1 MIYNAE
7 SRIGNFK
14 NSFGNE
20 IVFYAQ
26 QSEYD
31 VLLSDGSTIKARHAW
46 MKSDKQKDHSSAV
59 RWMGDGG
66 SVVTTPNNFSDVYI
80 IKNVYSSRTTNT
92 VMKVLVNTPMGGF
105 IVDLYVDNFVND
117 IIGKIEIDKQGKLLS
132 SVSLYSTSSG
142 CSWAESSEVTT
153 SYDNKKLGI
162 RDLVIGGKYKN
173 TTGNTFIYIGRH
185 NKELLFVTDDYRG
198 NYIKTVQSYAKIS
211 DKQIFTINGVDTEI
225 PVDTRGYSRYNVG
238 FIYDGIFEFGISRY
252 SSSITLYLGGSNN
265 SKLESFRTSV
275 GCRYLKRTKT
285 VPTIQFV
292 SEVLT
297 EAEASSLFELVTDVV
312 VNDIVIRQES
322 SNIDII
328 TIENSKVQL
337 ATVNEQ

>member
-1 MIYNAE
+1 
-7 SRIGNFK
+7 
-14 NSFGNE
+14 
-20 IVFYAQ
+20 
-26 QSEYD
+26 
-31 VLLSDGSTIKARHAW
+31 

-66 SVVTTPNNFSDVYI
+66 SVVTSPNNFSDVYI

-153 SYDNKKLGI
+153 SYDNKNV
-162 RDLVIGGKYKN
+162 LVN
-173 TTGNTFIYIGRH
+173 TKTVPRLYIGL

-198 NYIKTVQSYAKIS
+198 NYIKTVQSYAKIP

-225 PVDTRGYSRYNVG
+225 PDTW
-238 FIYDGIFEFGISRY
+238 
-252 SSSITLYLGGSNN
+252 
-265 SKLESFRTSV
+265 
-275 GCRYLKRTKT
+275 
-285 VPTIQFV
+285 IQP
-292 SEVLT
+292 
-297 EAEASSLFELVTDVV
+297 
-312 VNDIVIRQES
+312 I
-322 SNIDII
+322 
-328 TIENSKVQL
+328 
-337 ATVNEQ
+337 

>member
-20 IVFYAQ
+20 IVFYAR

-31 VLLSDGSTIKARHAW
+31 VLLSDGSTITARHAW

-66 SVVTTPNNFSDVYI
+66 SVVTSPNNFSDVYI

-153 SYDNKKLGI
+153 SYDNKLGI
-162 RDLVIGGKYKN
+162 HDLVI
-173 TTGNTFIYIGRH
+173 RW
-185 NKELLFVTDDYRG
+185 
-198 NYIKTVQSYAKIS
+198 
-211 DKQIFTINGVDTEI
+211 
-225 PVDTRGYSRYNVG
+225 
-238 FIYDGIFEFGISRY
+238 
-252 SSSITLYLGGSNN
+252 
-265 SKLESFRTSV
+265 
-275 GCRYLKRTKT
+275 
-285 VPTIQFV
+285 
-292 SEVLT
+292 
-297 EAEASSLFELVTDVV
+297 
-312 VNDIVIRQES
+312 
-322 SNIDII
+322 
-328 TIENSKVQL
+328 
-337 ATVNEQ
+337 